1 MFIYLYNSKMLVYI
15 LLFMHKIKQ
24 NSFGVI
30 IMKNKW
36 IIFMLLF
43 IFLTGCTKKVE
54 ENNLNIYIDVKNKNT
69 IAIFKFL
76 GEEYLKDKKG
86 LKINYMVPIE
96 ELNNE
101 KGDIKEGDI
110 IITDRE
116 NMINLSR
123 KGELRDLGDY
133 YKNLEMS
140 SKYMTIVTSYGRYND
155 TSFGLGF
162 LPRNIKIVFDRTFW
176 DNNKLMQNE
185 MEKSL
190 KTALSIAN
198 KSNIKIPII
207 LDEGMDINNFIYS
220 VISDT
225 VIDTSKLEEIF
236 DSSKENYQNIGME
249 KSFQEIKKLYE
260 DRLINKDTFYKGDIK
275 EFQDLNSGRVPFFIT
290 SQNYQNGLKDLNYI
304 VLDTKVFYIN
314 SVISVSNGSKNN
326 YEVNSFLKFLYGE
339 ETSKILNSRDY
350 ISGDKKYNNDSYK
363 NVLTMFNLPSIFRK
377 PIENKINDVISGKYN
392 GKEWED
398 ILMEIK

>member
-1 MFIYLYNSKMLVYI
+1 MIVYI

-36 IIFMLLF
+36 IVFMLLF

-86 LKINYMVPIE
+86 LKINYLVPIE
-96 ELNNE
+96 EINSE
-101 KGDIKEGDI
+101 KGNIKEGDI
-110 IITDRE
+110 IISDRE
-116 NMINLSR
+116 NMIKRSR

-133 YKNLEMS
+133 YKSLEIFP
-140 SKYMTIVTSYGRYND
+140 KYMNIVSSYGRYND
-155 TSFGLGF
+155 TSFGIGF
-162 LPRNIKIVFDRTFW
+162 LPRNIKIVFDKAFW

-185 MEKSL
+185 TEKSL
-190 KTALSIAN
+190 KTALSIVN

-220 VISDT
+220 VISDSL
-225 VIDTSKLEEIF
+225 IDTSKLEEIF
-236 DSSKENYQNIGME
+236 DSSKDNYKSVGME
-249 KSFQEIKKLYE
+249 KGFQEMKKLY
-260 DRLINKDTFYKGDIK
+260 DNRLINKDTFYKGDIK
-275 EFQDLNSGRVPFFIT
+275 DFEDLNLGRVPFIIT
-290 SQNYQNGLKDLNYI
+290 SQNYQNELKNLNYI

-314 SVISVSNGSKNN
+314 SVISVSNDSKNN

-350 ISGDKKYNNDSYK
+350 ISGDKKYNNDIYK

-398 ILMEIK
+398 ILLEIK